1 MSDEFPIII
10 VTPQAYELSNQEAM
24 GSKYK
29 FWFEHPKLG
38 RCLYKQARL
47 DLGEDWA
54 EKVASELCELLGIP
68 HANYELAA
76 TSEGNLGVVSSYFLP
91 NGGTLVHGNELLT
104 PIVPNYPTFA
114 TYNLSQH
121 TIDLVL
127 RIISDE
133 SVNLPIGCTVPSGI
147 QKAVEVFV
155 GYLLLDAWIG
165 NGDRH
170 HENWGVVRNK
180 AVPTTSETVNLA
192 PTASETVN
200 LASPTSKTAHLA
212 PSYDHASSLGRDLSD
227 EQRQKRSVEAYAN
240 KCFSA
245 FYGNV
250 DDKKPLKTVDVFDCA
265 ARCYPNAAHIW
276 IERLESISKVNL
288 LDIFNR
294 IPNTRISP
302 IAAEF
307 AQKILEFNQHRLL
320 NLRKTLP

>member
-29 FWFEHPKLG
+29 FWFEHPELG

-54 EKVASELCELLGIP
+54 EKVASQLCELLGLP

-76 TSEGNLGVVSSYFLP
+76 TSEGNRGVVSSYFLP

-127 RIISDE
+127 RVLSDE
-133 SVNLPIGCTVPSGI
+133 SVNLPIGWTAPSGVFI
-147 QKAVEVFV
+147 AVEVFV

-170 HENWGVVRNK
+170 HENWGIVRNK
-180 AVPTTSETVNLA
+180 VVSTISETVHLASTTSE
-192 PTASETVN
+192 
-200 LASPTSKTAHLA
+200 TAHLA
-212 PSYDHASSLGRDLSD
+212 PTYDHASSLGRDLSD

-245 FYGNV
+245 FYGSV
-250 DDKKPLKTVDVFDCA
+250 GDKKPLKTVDVFDRA
-265 ARCYPNAAHIW
+265 ARRYPNAAYIW
-276 IERLESISKVNL
+276 LERLQSISKANIV
-288 LDIFNR
+288 DIFNL
-294 IPNTRISP
+294 IPSTRISP
-302 IAAEF
+302 VAADF
-307 AQKILEFNQHRLL
+307 AQNILDFNQHKLL

>member
-29 FWFEHPKLG
+29 FWFEHPELG

-47 DLGEDWA
+47 NLGEDWA

-180 AVPTTSETVNLA
+180 AVPTTSETAHLA

-212 PSYDHASSLGRDLSD
+212 PSYDHASSLGRDLS
-227 EQRQKRSVEAYAN
+227 A
-240 KCFSA
+240 
-245 FYGNV
+245 
-250 DDKKPLKTVDVFDCA
+250 
-265 ARCYPNAAHIW
+265 
-276 IERLESISKVNL
+276 
-288 LDIFNR
+288 
-294 IPNTRISP
+294 
-302 IAAEF
+302 
-307 AQKILEFNQHRLL
+307 
-320 NLRKTLP
+320 LR

>member
-10 VTPQAYELSNQEAM
+10 VTQEAYELSNQEAM

-29 FWFEHPKLG
+29 FWFEHPELG
-38 RCLYKQARL
+38 RCLYKQAREN
-47 DLGEDWA
+47 LGEDWA
-54 EKVASELCELLGIP
+54 EKVASELCKILEIP

-76 TSEGNLGVVSSYFLP
+76 TNDGSLGVVSSYFLP

-104 PIVPNYPTFA
+104 PILPNYPTFA

-133 SVNLPIGCTVPSGI
+133 SVNLPIGWTVPSGI

-180 AVPTTSETVNLA
+180 AVLTTSETAHIASTTSETVHLA
-192 PTASETVN
+192 PT
-200 LASPTSKTAHLA
+200 
-212 PSYDHASSLGRDLSD
+212 YDHASSLGRDLSD

-250 DDKKPLKTVDVFDCA
+250 DDKKPLKTVDVFDYA

-276 IERLESISKVNL
+276 LERLEGISKTNI

-294 IPNTRISP
+294 LPNTRISP
-302 IAAEF
+302 IAADF
-307 AQKILEFNQHRLL
+307 AQNILEFNQHQLL
-320 NLRKTLP
+320 TLRKTLP

>member
-10 VTPQAYELSNQEAM
+10 VTQEAYELSKTEAM
-24 GSKYK
+24 GTKYK
-29 FWFEHPKLG
+29 FWFEHPELG

-76 TSEGNLGVVSSYFLP
+76 TSEGNRGVVSSYFLP

-133 SVNLPIGCTVPSGI
+133 SVNLPIGWTVPSGI

-165 NGDRH
+165 NGEIH

-180 AVPTTSETVNLA
+180 AVLTTSETAHIASTTSETVHLA
-192 PTASETVN
+192 PT
-200 LASPTSKTAHLA
+200 
-212 PSYDHASSLGRDLSD
+212 YDHASSYSRDLSD
-227 EQRQKRSVEAYAN
+227 EQRQRRSVEAYAN

-245 FYGNV
+245 FYGKV

-265 ARCYPNAAHIW
+265 ARRYPNAAHIW
-276 IERLESISKVNL
+276 LKRLEGISKANI

-294 IPNTRISP
+294 IPNSRISP
-302 IAAEF
+302 ITANF
-307 AQKILEFNQHRLL
+307 AQKILEFNHHRLL
-320 NLRKTLP
+320 TLRKTLP

>member
-1 MSDEFPIII
+1 M
-10 VTPQAYELSNQEAM
+10 
-24 GSKYK
+24 
-29 FWFEHPKLG
+29 
-38 RCLYKQARL
+38 
-47 DLGEDWA
+47 
-54 EKVASELCELLGIP
+54 
-68 HANYELAA
+68 
-76 TSEGNLGVVSSYFLP
+76 
-91 NGGTLVHGNELLT
+91 
-104 PIVPNYPTFA
+104 PNYPTFA

-180 AVPTTSETVNLA
+180 AVLTTSETAHIASTTSETVHLA
-192 PTASETVN
+192 PT
-200 LASPTSKTAHLA
+200 
-212 PSYDHASSLGRDLSD
+212 YDHASSLGRDLSD

-250 DDKKPLKTVDVFDCA
+250 DDKKPLKTVDVFEYA

-276 IERLESISKVNL
+276 LERLEGISKANI
-288 LDIFNR
+288 LDILNR

-302 IAAEF
+302 IAADF

-320 NLRKTLP
+320 TLRKTLP

>member
-10 VTPQAYELSNQEAM
+10 VTQEAYELSNQEAM

-29 FWFEHPKLG
+29 FWFEHPELG
-38 RCLYKQARL
+38 RCLYKQAREN
-47 DLGEDWA
+47 LGEDWA
-54 EKVASELCELLGIP
+54 EKVASELCKLLGIP

-76 TSEGNLGVVSSYFLP
+76 TNDGSLGVVSSYFLP
-91 NGGTLVHGNELLT
+91 KGGTLVHGNELLSS
-104 PIVPNYPTFA
+104 IVTDYPTFA

-133 SVNLPIGCTVPSGI
+133 SVKLPIGWTAPSGI

-180 AVPTTSETVNLA
+180 AVLTTSETAHIASTTSETVHLA
-192 PTASETVN
+192 PT
-200 LASPTSKTAHLA
+200 
-212 PSYDHASSLGRDLSD
+212 YDHASSLGRDLSD

-250 DDKKPLKTVDVFDCA
+250 DDKKPLKTVDVFEYA
-265 ARCYPNAAHIW
+265 GRCYPNAAHIW
-276 IERLESISKVNL
+276 LERLEGISKANI

-302 IAAEF
+302 IAANF
-307 AQKILEFNQHRLL
+307 AQKILEFNQHQLL
-320 NLRKTLP
+320 TLRKTLP

>member
-10 VTPQAYELSNQEAM
+10 VTQEAYELSNQEAM

-29 FWFEHPKLG
+29 FWFEHPELG
-38 RCLYKQARL
+38 RCLYKQVREN
-47 DLGEDWA
+47 LGEDWA
-54 EKVASELCELLGIP
+54 EKVASELCKLLEIP

-76 TSEGNLGVVSSYFLP
+76 TNDGSLGVVSSYFLP
-91 NGGTLVHGNELLT
+91 NGGTLVHGNELLSS
-104 PIVPNYPTFA
+104 IVTNYPTFA

-133 SVNLPIGCTVPSGI
+133 SVKLPIGWTAPSGI

-170 HENWGVVRNK
+170 HENWGVVQNK
-180 AVPTTSETVNLA
+180 AVLTTSETAHIAPTTSETVHLA
-192 PTASETVN
+192 PT
-200 LASPTSKTAHLA
+200 
-212 PSYDHASSLGRDLSD
+212 YDHASSLGRDLSD

-250 DDKKPLKTVDVFDCA
+250 DDKKPLKTVDVFDYA

-276 IERLESISKVNL
+276 LERLEGISKANI

-302 IAAEF
+302 IAANF

-320 NLRKTLP
+320 TLRKTLP